1 MRALTSK
8 IGTVCVIGGSGFVGQ
23 YVVQQLHN
31 AGYAIRVPTRNTERA
46 KALLVL
52 PAADVVEADVHDPLQ
67 LSQALS
73 GMDAVI
79 NLAGILHERSA
90 KRADFRRVH
99 VELPGKIVKACRKH
113 GIRRL
118 LHMSALGANLGAQS
132 AYARSKAQ
140 GEDRLRNA
148 TLNLT
153 VFRPSVIF
161 GPEDAFLNQF
171 AALLRHLPFLPLACG
186 DAKLQPV
193 YVQDVARA
201 FVSSLENS
209 ATFGQ
214 TYELCG
220 PKIYTLQQLV
230 EYVSALQQ
238 RRRWI
243 FSLGARASYLQAWL
257 LEKLPGKL
265 MTRDDYHALLGHS
278 VCGCAFPAAFGFQ
291 PTALEAVAAQYLG
304 PEAMASSYDLW
315 RGQARRK

>member
-1 MRALTSK
+1 MCPLTLR
-8 IGTVCVIGGSGFVGQ
+8 IRTVCVIGGSGFVGQ
-23 YVVQQLHN
+23 TVVQQLHH
-31 AGYAIRVPTRNTERA
+31 AGYGIRVPTHNIERA

-52 PAADVVEADVHDPLQ
+52 PAVDVMEADVHDPLQ
-67 LSQALS
+67 LNQVLS
-73 GMDAVI
+73 GTDAVI

-99 VELPGKIVKACRKH
+99 VELPGKIVKACGKL

-118 LHMSALGANLGAQS
+118 LQMSALDANLGAQS

-153 VFRPSVIF
+153 IFRPSVIF
-161 GPEDAFLNQF
+161 GPDDAFLNQF

-193 YVQDVARA
+193 YVQDVART

-209 ATFGQ
+209 LTFGQ

-243 FSLGARASYLQAWL
+243 FSLGARASFFQAWL
-257 LEKLPGKL
+257 LENLPGKL
-265 MTRDDYHALLGHS
+265 MTRDDYHALLGNS
-278 VCGCAFPAAFGFQ
+278 VCACNFPAVFGFK

-304 PEAMASSYDLW
+304 PQALSSSYDLW
-315 RGQARRK
+315 RGQVRRK